1 MDKNVKVVSMRRGQQ
16 KRQLENELSKNR
28 QEQDQLRARLRQ
40 LEEEDRDLT
49 SRIERN
55 GELQKTAEMV
65 TILVI

>member
-1 MDKNVKVVSMRRGQQ
+1 MRRGQQ
-16 KRQLENELSKNR
+16 KRLLENELSKNR

-55 GELQKTAEMV
+55 AELQKTAEMV
-65 TILVI
+65 TVLVR

>member
-1 MDKNVKVVSMRRGQQ
+1 MDKNVKAVSMRRGQQ
-16 KRQLENELSKNR
+16 KRLLENELSKNR

-55 GELQKTAEMV
+55 AELQKTAEMV
-65 TILVI
+65 TVLVR

>member
-1 MDKNVKVVSMRRGQQ
+1 VDKNVKAVSMRRGQQ
-16 KRQLENELSKNR
+16 KRLLENELSKNR

-55 GELQKTAEMV
+55 AELQKTAEMV
-65 TILVI
+65 TVLVR